1 MILEIRH
8 HRFMWVVGVLTSAAA
23 MWVFFRQGLYASFG
37 LNTYYLITAFIGLWQ
52 WGRDKKKVASSC
64 SGCEAGSGSGED
76 VIPLWMTGSPI
87 RTSTDHCLLT
97 APRGVSPF
105 AASFF
110 ASLCLG
116 IRHTLFLS

>member
-1 MILEIRH
+1 MR
-8 HRFMWVVGVLTSAAA
+8 R
-23 MWVFFRQGLYASFG
+23 FG
-37 LNTYYLITAFIGLWQ
+37 LLRFRSPLLPESFLL
-52 WGRDKKKVASSC
+52 SSPEGTEMFQFPSYRLSHPMC
-64 SGCEAGSGSGED
+64 SGED

-87 RTSTDHCLLT
+87 RTSTDPCLLT